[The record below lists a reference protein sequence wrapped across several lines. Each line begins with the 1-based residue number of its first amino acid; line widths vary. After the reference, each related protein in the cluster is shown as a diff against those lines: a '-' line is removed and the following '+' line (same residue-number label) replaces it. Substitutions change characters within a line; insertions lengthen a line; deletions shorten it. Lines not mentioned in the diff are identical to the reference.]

1 MGGNI
6 GRSWNPLVKK
16 LSLFSPLSD
25 EDVGLLNALCAK
37 EERFRAGEIIAVE
50 GDAPRSAFVVTHGMA
65 FRYRLLPD
73 GRRQILTFLIPG
85 DFFDLHVFLLKTMD
99 HSISTI
105 GPTRIAPV
113 GRDVVIDIVA
123 HHPRIGAALWW
134 SAMQEEAML
143 RERIV
148 ALGRRSAPSCVAYLL
163 CELVLRQRV
172 IGMAGD
178 HAIRLPLTQT
188 DLADALGLTSVHVDR
203 VLQRFRRDQLLT
215 LEHRRLNL
223 RNGGRLEAIAGFM
236 PNYLQLNR
244 TLAEVI
250 RYLDELESARAGSG
264 RLEDA

>member
-1 MGGNI
+1 MGGSI
-6 GRSWNPLVKK
+6 GRSWKPLVKK
-16 LSLFSPLSD
+16 LLQFSPLSD
-25 EDVGLLNALCAK
+25 EDIGLLDALCAK
-37 EERFRAGEIIAVE
+37 EECFRAGAIIAVKGE
-50 GDAPRSAFVVTHGMA
+50 APRSAFVVTNGMA

-73 GRRQILTFLIPG
+73 RRRQILSFLIPG
-85 DFFDLHVFLLKTMD
+85 DFFDPHVFLLKTMD

-148 ALGRRSAPSCVAYLL
+148 ALGRRSARGCVAYLL

-172 IGMAGD
+172 IGVAED

-188 DLADALGLTSVHVDR
+188 DALGLTSVHVNR

-215 LEHRRLNL
+215 LEHRRLTL
-223 RNGGRLEAIAGFM
+223 RNGGRLEAIAGFT
-236 PNYLQLNR
+236 PNYLQLNS
-244 TLAEVI
+244 TPAEVI
-250 RYLDELESARAGSG
+250 HYLDERESVHAGPG
-264 RLEDA
+264 RLEDI

>member
-1 MGGNI
+1 
-6 GRSWNPLVKK
+6 
-16 LSLFSPLSD
+16 
-25 EDVGLLNALCAK
+25 
-37 EERFRAGEIIAVE
+37 
-50 GDAPRSAFVVTHGMA
+50 
-65 FRYRLLPD
+65 
-73 GRRQILTFLIPG
+73 
-85 DFFDLHVFLLKTMD
+85 MD

-105 GPTRIAPV
+105 GPTRIARV

-188 DLADALGLTSVHVDR
+188 DLADALGLTSVHVNR

-215 LEHRRLNL
+215 LEHRRLTQ
-223 RNGGRLEAIAGFM
+223 RNGGRLEAIAGFT
-236 PNYLQLNR
+236 PNYLQLNS
-244 TLAEVI
+244 TPAEVI
-250 RYLDELESARAGSG
+250 RYLDELESARAGPG

>member
-1 MGGNI
+1 
-6 GRSWNPLVKK
+6 
-16 LSLFSPLSD
+16 
-25 EDVGLLNALCAK
+25 
-37 EERFRAGEIIAVE
+37 
-50 GDAPRSAFVVTHGMA
+50 
-65 FRYRLLPD
+65 
-73 GRRQILTFLIPG
+73 
-85 DFFDLHVFLLKTMD
+85 
-99 HSISTI
+99 
-105 GPTRIAPV
+105 
-113 GRDVVIDIVA
+113 
-123 HHPRIGAALWW
+123 
-134 SAMQEEAML
+134 MQEEAML

-223 RNGGRLEAIAGFM
+223 RNGGRLEAIAGFT

>member
-1 MGGNI
+1 
-6 GRSWNPLVKK
+6 
-16 LSLFSPLSD
+16 
-25 EDVGLLNALCAK
+25 
-37 EERFRAGEIIAVE
+37 
-50 GDAPRSAFVVTHGMA
+50 
-65 FRYRLLPD
+65 
-73 GRRQILTFLIPG
+73 
-85 DFFDLHVFLLKTMD
+85 
-99 HSISTI
+99 
-105 GPTRIAPV
+105 
-113 GRDVVIDIVA
+113 
-123 HHPRIGAALWW
+123 
-134 SAMQEEAML
+134 MQEEAML

-223 RNGGRLEAIAGFM
+223 RNGGRLEAIAGFT

-244 TLAEVI
+244 RLAEGI
-250 RYLDELESARAGSG
+250 RCLDELESARADPADSRTPSEGARPNSSVSMPFTT
-264 RLEDA
+264 L